1 MKRLEKIKLLT
12 IYFYKNFIR
21 SKTGRSIYYFIIIFL
36 IFLNLTFLSK
46 NPEKFFI
53 DICNSIVFTIIF
65 FLSIFGSCQFIS
77 AEIKENTIQLLFTK
91 PLKSSEIILSKWI
104 SLNLVIIN
112 TLIIYLILSHIF
124 AFILFKKYY
133 ITLDLSFLTI
143 FFASLLLSSFS
154 FFLCSLYPSFST
166 AVFIIIFGSGLIDFL
181 LKSLMYIKTKN
192 LYELLAKKAGVYIL
206 YFLFYLLPSYQTV
219 ILQPKEILLDAKFF
233 YSYIKYLLYVILC
246 TAFYIFISIYIFSKK
261 RRSYFKSI

>member
-21 SKTGRSIYYFIIIFL
+21 SKTGKSIYYSAIIFL
-36 IFLNLTFLSK
+36 ILLTSPLFAR
-46 NPEKFFI
+46 NPEKSFFNG
-53 DICNSIVFTIIF
+53 CCFMVYTIIF
-65 FLSIFGSCQFIS
+65 FLSIFGSCGFILD
-77 AEIKENTIQLLFTK
+77 EIKENTIQFLFTK

-112 TLIIYLILSHIF
+112 TLIIYLIVSHIF

-143 FFASLLLSSFS
+143 FFASLLLSSFT
-154 FFLCSLYPSFST
+154 FFLCSLYPSIST
-166 AVFIIIFGSGLIDFL
+166 AVFIIIFGNGLIDFL
-181 LKSLMYIKTKN
+181 LKFLMDTKTKN
-192 LYELLAKKAGVYIL
+192 IYELLAKKAGVYIL
-206 YFLFYLLPSYQTV
+206 YFLFYLFPSHQV
-219 ILQPKEILLDAKFF
+219 VVLEPKEILLDIKFF
-233 YSYIKYLLYVILC
+233 HSNIKYLFYVILS
-246 TAFYIFISIYIFSKK
+246 TAFYLFLSIYIFSKK